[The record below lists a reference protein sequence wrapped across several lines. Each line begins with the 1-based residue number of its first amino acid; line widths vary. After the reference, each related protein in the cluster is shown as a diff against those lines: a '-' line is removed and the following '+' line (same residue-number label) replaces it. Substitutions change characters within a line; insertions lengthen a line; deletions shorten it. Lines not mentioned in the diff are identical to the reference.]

1 MLPRVSPDSIHD
13 LLSQQFKIYSAIGGM
28 PEAVLNFSKTQSYKK
43 CEALKQDL
51 LVTFQMI
58 FQNMHGI
65 RILL

>member
-28 PEAVLNFSKTQSYKK
+28 PEAVLTFSKTQSYKK

-51 LVTFQMI
+51 LATFQND
-58 FQNMHGI
+58 FSKYTRH
-65 RILL
+65 